1 MTIEINEQT
10 DSNSYIRAIIN
21 QYNRCRIWIRCPQCI
36 GGSMYHEGNGEYVCM
51 QCGCSYYPDK
61 VAKIPIIDKAT
72 EDNES
77 IKN

>member
-36 GGSMYHEGNGEYVCM
+36 GGSMYHEGNGEYVSCNVV
-51 QCGCSYYPDK
+51 
-61 VAKIPIIDKAT
+61 VAIIL
-72 EDNES
+72 
-77 IKN
+77 IKLLKFQLLIRLRRTMNR